1 LTKSDLI
8 AKLTEKNDFLFQKD
22 VYKIINI
29 FFDTISNALE
39 NGDRFE
45 LRGFGTFGVK
55 KRKARIGRNP
65 KTGNPVSIPEKNIPF
80 FKMGKGMRERI
91 NE

>member
-1 LTKSDLI
+1 MTKSNLI
-8 AKLTEKNDFLFQKD
+8 TKLTEKNTFLFQKD
-22 VYKIINI
+22 INKIINV
-29 FFDTISNALE
+29 FLDTITKALE
-39 NGDRFE
+39 NGDRCE

-91 NE
+91 N

>member
-8 AKLTEKNDFLFQKD
+8 AKLTEKNNFLFQKD
-22 VYKIINI
+22 VHKILNI
-29 FFDTISNALE
+29 FFDTIGHALE
-39 NGDRFE
+39 NGDRCE

-65 KTGNPVSIPEKNIPF
+65 KTGDPVTVPEKNIPF

>member
-1 LTKSDLI
+1 MVITPGRGYHLTQQVRCVWRKKRYVWCKTLGFGVKTI
-8 AKLTEKNDFLFQKD
+8 RLAQK
-22 VYKIINI
+22 K
-29 FFDTISNALE
+29 
-39 NGDRFE
+39 
-45 LRGFGTFGVK
+45 GTFGVK

-65 KTGNPVSIPEKNIPF
+65 KTGDPVTVPEKNIPF

>member
-1 LTKSDLI
+1 MTKSDLI
-8 AKLTEKNDFLFQKD
+8 LKLTEKNYYLFQKD
-22 VYKIINI
+22 IYKIIHV
-29 FFDTISNALE
+29 FFDSISEALE
-39 NGDRFE
+39 NGERVE
-45 LRGFGTFGVK
+45 LRGFGAFGVK

-65 KTGNPVSIPEKNIPF
+65 RSGEPVAIPEKNIPF

>member
-1 LTKSDLI
+1 MTKSDLI
-8 AKLTEKNDFLFQKD
+8 AKLTKKNNFLFQKD
-22 VYKIINI
+22 VYKILNI
-29 FFDTISNALE
+29 FFDTIGHALE
-39 NGDRFE
+39 NGDRCE

-65 KTGNPVSIPEKNIPF
+65 KTGNPVTVPEKNIPF

>member
-1 LTKSDLI
+1 MTKSDLI
-8 AKLTEKNDFLFQKD
+8 AKLTEKNNFLFQKD
-22 VYKIINI
+22 VYKILNI
-29 FFDTISNALE
+29 FFDTIGHALE
-39 NGDRFE
+39 NGDRCE

-55 KRKARIGRNP
+55 KREARIGRNP
-65 KTGNPVSIPEKNIPF
+65 KSGDPVTVPEKNIPF